1 MIGVSLVLCQEM
13 CFRQLKY
20 PSLPCFCPR
29 DAPSVTLRRQGWL
42 QATNTVQQNLPCMDK
57 IALDGSSIQISLPS
71 KKGGRT
77 VPFFGDGSV
86 ILLPIARSAF

>member
-1 MIGVSLVLCQEM
+1 
-13 CFRQLKY
+13 
-20 PSLPCFCPR
+20 
-29 DAPSVTLRRQGWL
+29 
-42 QATNTVQQNLPCMDK
+42 MDK
-57 IALDGSSIQISLPS
+57 IALDGSSIQIIQIALPS